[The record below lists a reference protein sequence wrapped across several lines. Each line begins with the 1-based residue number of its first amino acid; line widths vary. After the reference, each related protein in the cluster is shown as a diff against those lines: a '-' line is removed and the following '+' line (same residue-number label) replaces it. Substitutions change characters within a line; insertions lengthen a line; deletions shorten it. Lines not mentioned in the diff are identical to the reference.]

1 MSRLLHAEEWAEVKE
16 LGDHHRH
23 PQPHHLQPPPPQP
36 PATLQT
42 REPPVYPAELS
53 LLDSTDP
60 RAWLAPTLQGI
71 CTARA
76 AQYLLHSPE
85 LGASEA
91 AAAPEEVDG
100 RGDLGRR
107 SGGGGGGG
115 GLHKNAGSSS
125 AKVREQLCKL
135 KGGVVD
141 ELSRQRAPS
150 SKQVNGVQKQ
160 RRLAAN
166 ARERRRMHGLN
177 HAFDQLRN
185 VIPSFNNDKKLS
197 KYETLQMAQIY
208 INALSDLLQTP
219 SGAEQPPPPP
229 AACKSDHHAHLRAAA
244 SYDGGAG
251 SASAAGAPPPPA
263 GAPRPPAPGGCRTR
277 FPGPASSGAYSVPLD
292 SLHFSTFE
300 DSALTAMMAPKNLSP
315 ALPGG
320 LLQPGSEENSKTSPR
335 SHRSD
340 GEFSPR
346 SHYSDSDEA
355 T

>member
-23 PQPHHLQPPPPQP
+23 PQAHHLSQPAPQP

-42 REPPVYPAELS
+42 REHTVYPAELS
-53 LLDSTDP
+53 LLDGTDP
-60 RAWLAPTLQGI
+60 RAWLAPALQGI

-91 AAAPEEVDG
+91 AAPLEEADG
-100 RGDLGRR
+100 RGELGRR
-107 SGGGGGGG
+107 SSGG
-115 GLHKNAGSSS
+115 GLSKSPGPV
-125 AKVREQLCKL
+125 KVREQLCKL
-135 KGGVVD
+135 KGGVVVD
-141 ELSRQRAPS
+141 ELSCSRQRAPS

-208 INALSDLLQTP
+208 INALSELLQTP
-219 SGAEQPPPPP
+219 SGGEQPPRPRAGPRP
-229 AACKSDHHAHLRAAA
+229 AA
-244 SYDGGAG
+244 
-251 SASAAGAPPPPA
+251 
-263 GAPRPPAPGGCRTR
+263 PGTCRTR
-277 FPGPASSGAYSVPLD
+277 FSAPASAGGYTVQLD
-292 SLHFSTFE
+292 ALHFSTFE
-300 DSALTAMMAPKNLSP
+300 DSALTAMMAQKNLSP
-315 ALPGG
+315 SLPGG
-320 LLQPGSEENSKTSPR
+320 ILQPGPEDASKTSPR

-340 GEFSPR
+340 GEFSPH

-355 T
+355 S